1 MQNIRNTQFSNY
13 FLPFNKMLVVVFI
26 NIKRNY
32 IEGNFFRS
40 TSMLKFLQ
48 YNIIEFSKDFRQN
61 EIPQALR
68 IYSNKEI
75 V

>member
-1 MQNIRNTQFSNY
+1 
-13 FLPFNKMLVVVFI
+13 MLVVVFI

-32 IEGNFFRS
+32 IEGNFFHS
-40 TSMLKFLQ
+40 ASMLKFPQ